1 MTAQEQPK
9 KDQQRKQ
16 PESAGQERI
25 KRAQDAGL
33 DARTGAPVEKRPASG
48 TGLEYR

>member
-1 MTAQEQPK
+1 MTAKETK
-9 KDQQRKQ
+9 KDQKPSKQ
-16 PESAGQERI
+16 PDSAGQERI

-33 DARTGAPVEKRPASG
+33 DARTGAQVEKRPASG